1 MGVRKKTNSQNIRS
15 NHSLRRHQSGA
26 NTDNIQ
32 ASSRLSHREEDDR
45 EEDDRD
51 ALSAEGAV
59 PDRKAQVWQ
68 VVAMIP
74 KGKVATYG
82 QIAALIGLP
91 SHARFIGATLRNL
104 PKNTKL
110 PWFRVVNSSLRI
122 SLRGGGEQRQRRLLE
137 AEDVIFI
144 GERVA
149 KHHRWEAGL
158 E

>member
-1 MGVRKKTNSQNIRS
+1 MGVRKKTSSQNIRG

-26 NTDNIQ
+26 NKDNIQ
-32 ASSRLSHREEDDR
+32 ASSQADDNVAAVLD
-45 EEDDRD
+45 E
-51 ALSAEGAV
+51 AGA

-68 VVAMIP
+68 VIAMIP
-74 KGKVATYG
+74 RGKVATYG

-104 PKNTKL
+104 PENTKL

>member
-1 MGVRKKTNSQNIRS
+1 MGVRKKTTSQNIRS

-32 ASSRLSHREEDDR
+32 ASSQSSDED
-45 EEDDRD
+45 
-51 ALSAEGAV
+51 EGAA
-59 PDRKAQVWQ
+59 PDRKSQVWQ

-74 KGKVATYG
+74 KGKVASYG

-122 SLRGGGEQRQRRLLE
+122 SLRGGGEERQRRLLE